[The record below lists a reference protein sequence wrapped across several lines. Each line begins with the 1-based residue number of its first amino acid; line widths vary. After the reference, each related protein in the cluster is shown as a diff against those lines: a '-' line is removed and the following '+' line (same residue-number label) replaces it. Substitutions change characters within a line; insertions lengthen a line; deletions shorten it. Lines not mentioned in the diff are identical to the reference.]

1 MTDGQILIATWKRIC
16 VAVDCENKRTAKK
29 KLRALGVKVTMIR
42 GVAHVDAFSIRE
54 KMK

>member
-29 KLRALGVKVTMIR
+29 KLKALGIKVVMIN
-42 GVAHVDAFSIRE
+42 GVAHINGYDLTRKF
-54 KMK
+54 K